1 MHEVDGG
8 FMRVTVVVAASAV
21 VAALTGCSAD
31 AGIDARI
38 VSRQTL
44 QADITDRLA
53 KAGDPAESVACQQD
67 LIGQVGRT
75 TRCDVAV
82 SGANDFELMVTVT
95 RVDGSTVDYGMS
107 PALSQRQLEKAVTAL
122 VATNSGDRV
131 DSVACESGLE
141 GTVGATAYC
150 DVDSG
155 GKKERRT
162 VRVTEVSGLTMNF
175 NLTAK

>member
-8 FMRVTVVVAASAV
+8 FMRVTVLVAVLAV
-21 VAALTGCSAD
+21 VAALTGCSAET
-31 AGIDARI
+31 GIDARI
-38 VSRQTL
+38 VSMQTL
-44 QADITDRLA
+44 QADISERLA
-53 KAGDPAESVACQQD
+53 KAGDPAQSVACQQD

-75 TRCDVAV
+75 TRCDVVV
-82 SGANDFELMVTVT
+82 SGANDFELIVTAT
-95 RVDGSTVDYGMS
+95 SVDGSTVDYEMS

-122 VATNSGDRV
+122 VATNSDDRV

-141 GTVGATAYC
+141 GTVGATASC

>member
-8 FMRVTVVVAASAV
+8 FMRVTVVVSAVTV

-31 AGIDARI
+31 VGIDARI

-44 QADITDRLA
+44 QADVADRLA
-53 KAGDPAESVACQQD
+53 KAGDPARSVACQQD

-82 SGANDFELMVTVT
+82 SGANDFELIVTVT
-95 RVDGSTVDYGMS
+95 RVDGSTVDYDMS

-122 VATNSGDRV
+122 VATNSGERV

-141 GTVGATAYC
+141 GTVGATAFC

-162 VRVTEVSGLTMNF
+162 VRVTEVSGLTMDF